1 MTNAQQASQIIC
13 TVVLSLVM
21 TVHIVNE
28 ISEDFKDGFV
38 VDLEF

>member
-21 TVHIVNE
+21 TVHVVNE
-28 ISEDFKDGFV
+28 VSKNFENGLV
-38 VDLEF
+38 VDLKF